1 MTSSVRSAGRRARDH
16 CRIMAGIFWIAC
28 ISAPWRDLPKGFGKW
43 LSVYRQF
50 QAERPNALWLSDFT
64 NVATWAGFIYVA
76 FVIDAFVQRIVGR
89 RVSSFMETGFV
100 LDALEQ
106 SLYVRR
112 PVEND
117 GLIRHSD
124 RGVQYA

>member
-1 MTSSVRSAGRRARDH
+1 
-16 CRIMAGIFWIAC
+16 
-28 ISAPWRDLPKGFGKW
+28 
-43 LSVYRQF
+43 
-50 QAERPNALWLSDFT
+50 
-64 NVATWAGFIYVA
+64 
-76 FVIDAFVQRIVGR
+76 
-89 RVSSFMETGFV
+89 METGFV